1 MKQTL
6 NFEIRN
12 PEQFHSPKA
21 IRQAGT
27 SQLRFPSAIIH
38 SLSLVACQ
46 TLALGLTVAR
56 AESFVQNADE
66 RARIEQALPAKAV
79 VQPLKPRR
87 LLIFTL
93 NVGYGGHPSIAY
105 ANEAFTLMGRKTGA
119 FETTVS
125 NDPAVFQRD
134 SLKQFDADC
143 DKLIQSLTAR

>member
-1 MKQTL
+1 MGIDASVAKYLSPLLTSLILASGLIVSPAQSFL
-6 NFEIRN
+6 QN
-12 PEQFHSPKA
+12 P
-21 IRQAGT
+21 
-27 SQLRFPSAIIH
+27 
-38 SLSLVACQ
+38 
-46 TLALGLTVAR
+46 
-56 AESFVQNADE
+56 DE

-105 ANEAFTLMGRKTGA
+105 ANEAFTLMGKKTGA

-134 SLKQFDADC
+134 SFKLADADREP
-143 DKLIQSLTAR
+143 DPAATTEESSVVQTEGNREVRRRVTLYTHRRRL

>member
-1 MKQTL
+1 MLAGAILGTAL
-6 NFEIRN
+6 LLGA
-12 PEQFHSPKA
+12 SA
-21 IRQAGT
+21 IRAD
-27 SQLRFPSAIIH
+27 
-38 SLSLVACQ
+38 
-46 TLALGLTVAR
+46 
-56 AESFVQNADE
+56 SFVQNADE

-105 ANEAFTLMGRKTGA
+105 ANEAFTLMGKKTGA

-125 NDPAVFQRD
+125 GNPAGFQRD

-143 DKLIQSLTAR
+143 DKLIRTFTTDRP